1 MMLVLK
7 IALLVI
13 GCAAVFAVIWAKT
26 NAMNDPDWPRIEDK
40 AESPEPVFR
49 RAKKPKEED
58 EKPSLFI

>member
-1 MMLVLK
+1 MMLILK

-13 GCAAVFAVIWAKT
+13 GCAVVFVVIWAKT

-40 AESPEPVFR
+40 AESPDPLFR
-49 RAKKPKEED
+49 RAKKLKED

>member
-1 MMLVLK
+1 MLVLK

-13 GCAAVFAVIWAKT
+13 GCAAGFAVIWAKT

-40 AESPEPVFR
+40 EESPEPVFKR
-49 RAKKPKEED
+49 DRKPEED